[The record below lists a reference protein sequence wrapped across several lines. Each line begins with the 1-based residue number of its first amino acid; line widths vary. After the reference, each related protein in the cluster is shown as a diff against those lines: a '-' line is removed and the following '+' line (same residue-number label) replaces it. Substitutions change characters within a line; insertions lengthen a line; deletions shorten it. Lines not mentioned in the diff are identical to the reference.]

1 MLLINKELLNPSQYK
16 QKIIDYYNKSLI
28 MFIDDEIIKKFIE

>member
-16 QKIIDYYNKSLI
+16 QKIIDYYNKNL
-28 MFIDDEIIKKFIE
+28 MFIDDGIIKKFIE